1 MGDTV
6 LPMPDEGE
14 IPAGQRVGSLRCPW
28 VPKNGSGGHGAG
40 EFGAQPLSCGPGQ
53 GGEAVE
59 ETRHRY
65 VGSGHRAARP
75 RGSRCRGSRH
85 SAATGRV
92 PAGGV
97 GRGRGSRHRRS
108 PSPASRRASALVDQS
123 AGPGGRREE
132 GSGVGEGVGERGGGG
147 EGRGT
152 GAGGGGVGC
161 GACLGCPGGG
171 GASSGRGSG
180 ASTGSGQAQGTPRSS
195 QAYAVLSIPRLG
207 LRVPVAEG
215 VSKRDV
221 LNKGYVGHYPHTQ
234 QAGQAGNFALA
245 GHRNTHG
252 EPFRYINRLRRGD
265 EIDVETAAGRYVYV
279 VDKTLA
285 QTSANDGGVIRE
297 VPRSTVRPA
306 YGYSAP
312 GYYITLTT
320 CTPEYTSRYRLVVWG
335 TLTSMRPR

>member
-1 MGDTV
+1 MRAPGIVRRGLGVSGVVDHGTRRRRAAYRRVVWGGGEVLVTVGLLLLLLVVHQLWWTNRQAREGAERKVQALEKEWGTGEEEGKGKGDGQ
-6 LPMPDEGE
+6 EQG
-14 IPAGQRVGSLRCPW
+14 AGVSGAGS
-28 VPKNGSGGHGAG
+28 GSGG
-40 EFGAQPLSCGPGQ
+40 
-53 GGEAVE
+53 
-59 ETRHRY
+59 
-65 VGSGHRAARP
+65 
-75 RGSRCRGSRH
+75 
-85 SAATGRV
+85 SA
-92 PAGGV
+92 
-97 GRGRGSRHRRS
+97 
-108 PSPASRRASALVDQS
+108 
-123 AGPGGRREE
+123 
-132 GSGVGEGVGERGGGG
+132 
-147 EGRGT
+147 
-152 GAGGGGVGC
+152 
-161 GACLGCPGGG
+161 GG
-171 GASSGRGSG
+171 GASSGGGSGASGGGGSG
-180 ASTGSGQAQGTPRSS
+180 ASTESGRAQGTPRSS

-215 VSKRDV
+215 VGKRDV

-279 VDKTLA
+279 VDRTLP

-335 TLTSMRPR
+335 KLTSMRPR

>member
-1 MGDTV
+1 MRAPGIVRRGLGAPGVVD
-6 LPMPDEGE
+6 
-14 IPAGQRVGSLRCPW
+14 
-28 VPKNGSGGHGAG
+28 HG
-40 EFGAQPLSCGPGQ
+40 
-53 GGEAVE
+53 
-59 ETRHRY
+59 TRRR
-65 VGSGHRAARP
+65 RAAYR
-75 RGSRCRGSRH
+75 
-85 SAATGRV
+85 RV
-92 PAGGV
+92 V
-97 GRGRGSRHRRS
+97 W
-108 PSPASRRASALVDQS
+108 
-123 AGPGGRREE
+123 
-132 GSGVGEGVGERGGGG
+132 GGG
-147 EGRGT
+147 EVLVTVGLLLLLLVVHQLWWTNRQAREGAERKVQALEKEWGSGEAEGKGKGKEEGQEL
-152 GAGGGGVGC
+152 GAGVS
-161 GACLGCPGGG
+161 GAGS
-171 GASSGRGSG
+171 GASSGGASGASGGGGSG
-180 ASTGSGQAQGTPRSS
+180 ASTGNGRARGTPRSS

-215 VSKRDV
+215 VGKRDV

-279 VDKTLA
+279 VDRTLP

-335 TLTSMRPR
+335 KLTSMRPR